1 MGDGT
6 GKTSKQPQLSYRE
19 KVVEEELDDHDR
31 RISRLEKSLL
41 IAVGYVLADQNVLL
55 DPILGLLL

>member
-6 GKTSKQPQLSYRE
+6 GKASEQPQLTYRE
-19 KVVEEELDDHDR
+19 QAVEEELDDHDR

-41 IAVGYVLADQNVLL
+41 IAVGYVLADQDVLI
-55 DPILGLLL
+55 DAALGLFL

>member
-6 GKTSKQPQLSYRE
+6 GKTSKKPQLSYRE
-19 KVVEEELDDHDR
+19 QAVEEELDDHDR
-31 RISRLEKSLL
+31 RISRLEKALL

>member
-1 MGDGT
+1 MGDDT
-6 GKTSKQPQLSYRE
+6 GKAPKQPQLTYRE

-31 RISRLEKSLL
+31 RISRLEKALL